1 MFVLL
6 GIVLLLG
13 AVYFVEK
20 GGGTI
25 VNDFQLSKNFN
36 MKEFQSPG
44 TGEVKVD
51 EKLVALLQKM
61 RDITGK
67 PVIITSGYR
76 TVAYNNTLLDNG
88 AIKDSNHTKGTAADI
103 KIPGMSPSEVARL
116 ADEIG
121 FDGIGTYKTF
131 THVDVGGKKLRW
143 NG

>member
-1 MFVLL
+1 MFMILV
-6 GIVLLLG
+6 IVMLLG
-13 AVYFVEK
+13 AVYYAEN
-20 GGGTI
+20 GGGKI

-36 MKEFQSPG
+36 MKEFQSPD

-67 PVIITSGYR
+67 PIIITSGYR

-88 AIKDSNHTKGTAADI
+88 AIKGSNHTKGTAADI
-103 KIPGMSPSEVARL
+103 KIPGMSPAEVAKL
-116 ADEIG
+116 ADKVG